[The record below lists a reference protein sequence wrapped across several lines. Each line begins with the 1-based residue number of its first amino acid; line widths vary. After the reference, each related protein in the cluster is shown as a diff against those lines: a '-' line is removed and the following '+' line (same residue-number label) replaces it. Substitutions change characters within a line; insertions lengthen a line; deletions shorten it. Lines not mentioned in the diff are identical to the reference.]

1 MCIGQRLSQR
11 RRSIPFPLPPGEA
24 QRSDIIEIYIQFRIS
39 TCNGIQATNEIIER
53 SHPIHSLPIHTFP
66 IQDDSVAQLTC
77 LCSEHD
83 SRQLRMDER
92 ARWSAY
98 SPRMLLCSAGRM
110 VEAREIGAGV
120 SFCTIRNRLE
130 KSMRRKHIFSP
141 ESRWLFLGDAV
152 CEKFSTDVEIFDA
165 ASRARSRRKRMQN
178 ARHGRAITLFY
189 ALTRAARDRSSTPSM
204 AHQGGCHT
212 APAVQRTE
220 RWRPMYK
227 EFM

>member
-1 MCIGQRLSQR
+1 MGHHIVANDGRKKTRHSRARSKDLGSMRIGQRLSQR

-39 TCNGIQATNEIIER
+39 TCNGIQATNEIRER
-53 SHPIHSLPIHTFP
+53 SHPIHSLPIHSFP

-77 LCSEHD
+77 LRSEHD

-92 ARWSAY
+92 ARWSAH

-141 ESRWLFLGDAV
+141 ESRWLFLGVAL
-152 CEKFSTDVEIFDA
+152 
-165 ASRARSRRKRMQN
+165 RK
-178 ARHGRAITLFY
+178 
-189 ALTRAARDRSSTPSM
+189 
-204 AHQGGCHT
+204 C
-212 APAVQRTE
+212 
-220 RWRPMYK
+220 
-227 EFM
+227 